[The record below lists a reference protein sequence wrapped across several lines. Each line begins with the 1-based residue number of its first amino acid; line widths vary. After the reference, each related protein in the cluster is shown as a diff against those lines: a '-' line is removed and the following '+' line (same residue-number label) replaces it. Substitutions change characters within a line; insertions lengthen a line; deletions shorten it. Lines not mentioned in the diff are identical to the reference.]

1 MATEAKKHDL
11 RDDIYKPRLTPT
23 DTDETFVG
31 APPTTVDPESG
42 NLRLVTPTPGQ
53 GVPEGAATKG

>member
-1 MATEAKKHDL
+1 MAKEAKKHDL
-11 RDDIYKPRLTPT
+11 RDDIYKPHLTPT

-31 APPTTVDPESG
+31 APPTTVDPEGG
-42 NLRLVTPTPGQ
+42 NLRLVTPTPGK